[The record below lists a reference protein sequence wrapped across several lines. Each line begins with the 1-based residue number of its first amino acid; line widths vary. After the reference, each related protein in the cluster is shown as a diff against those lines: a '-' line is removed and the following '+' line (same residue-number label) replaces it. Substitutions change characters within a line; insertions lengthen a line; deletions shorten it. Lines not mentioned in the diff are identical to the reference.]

1 MQSNFEELKHHADN
15 NFNEKK
21 YDLALKQY
29 SKAISLDFNDDKYKI
44 YMNRCLTLFK
54 LDRFEEALE
63 DAIKATELNP
73 SYSKAW
79 GRLGSCLTALKRK
92 DEAKIAY
99 TRALQLD
106 SDNILFKKILEEKEE
121 KEEKDMNI
129 DELMNKMKQTKIND
143 DFDFPIEGLM
153 GNLFKKMRKNEKFL
167 KLAFDEEFQKK
178 LQIYKNNPLAAMNN
192 PDMMDLVK
200 DVIKELK

>member
-29 SKAISLDFNDDKYKI
+29 SKAITLDFNEDKYKI
-44 YMNRCLTLFK
+44 YMNRCLTFFK
-54 LDRFEEALE
+54 LNLFEEALE

-79 GRLGSCLTALKRK
+79 GRLGSCLTALKRN

-99 TRALQLD
+99 KRALHLE
-106 SDNILFKKILEEKEE
+106 SDNEMFKKMVDMKEVPDM
-121 KEEKDMNI
+121 KDMK
-129 DELMNKMKQTKIND
+129 DVNKLNEG
-143 DFDFPIEGLM
+143 FNFPIEGLM
-153 GNLFKKMRKNEKFL
+153 GNLLQKMRKNEKFL

-178 LQIYKNNPLAAMNN
+178 LQVYKSNPLAAMSN

>member
-1 MQSNFEELKHHADN
+1 MQSIFEVLKQHADN

-29 SKAISLDFNDDKYKI
+29 SKAISLDFNEEQYKI
-44 YMNRCLTLFK
+44 YMNRCLTFFK
-54 LDRFEEALE
+54 LNRFEEALE

-79 GRLGSCLTALKRK
+79 GRLGSCLTALKRI

-99 TRALQLD
+99 KRALHLE
-106 SDNILFKKILEEKEE
+106 SDNEMFKKMVDMKDVPEMKEM
-121 KEEKDMNI
+121 KDMNM
-129 DELMNKMKQTKIND
+129 DDLKTKLNEG
-143 DFDFPIEGLM
+143 FNFPIEGLM
-153 GNLFKKMRKNEKFL
+153 GNLLQKMRKNEKFL
-167 KLAFDEEFQKK
+167 KLAFDQEFQKK
-178 LQIYKNNPLAAMNN
+178 LQVYKSNPLAAMSN

>member
-1 MQSNFEELKHHADN
+1 MQSIFEVLKQHADN

-29 SKAISLDFNDDKYKI
+29 SKAISLDFNEEQYKI
-44 YMNRCLTLFK
+44 YMNRCLTFFK
-54 LDRFEEALE
+54 LNRFEEALE

-79 GRLGSCLTALKRK
+79 GRLGSCLTALKRN

-99 TRALQLD
+99 KRALHLE
-106 SDNILFKKILEEKEE
+106 SDNEMFKKLVDMKEVPDV
-121 KEEKDMNI
+121 KEMKDMNM
-129 DELMNKMKQTKIND
+129 DDLKTKLNEG
-143 DFDFPIEGLM
+143 FNFPIEGLM
-153 GNLFKKMRKNEKFL
+153 GNLLQKMRKNEKFL
-167 KLAFDEEFQKK
+167 KLAFDQEFQKK
-178 LQIYKNNPLAAMNN
+178 LQVYKSNPLAAMSN